1 MQDHTLPPTGR
12 RSFLGRLGL
21 LAAVASAAAATKAA
35 AQTARKR
42 FEPVDHPEDGW
53 LEMPGTH
60 RTLIDTYTGLG
71 GVTAMNYAANILATH
86 ADIYG
91 GKDADYAMIVC
102 FRNQAAPLAYSDA
115 VWEKYGDPLANFV
128 NYPDPRTQV
137 HFPASPLN
145 MADRV
150 DLPSRGNTLA
160 SNAARGVQYAVCNR
174 ATRSIATMLAG
185 VTGGSVD
192 EIHRELAGSIG
203 VNARMVPAGV
213 IATTRAQEHG
223 YTLLVAG

>member
-1 MQDHTLPPTGR
+1 MPEHSLPPTGR

-21 LAAVASAAAATKAA
+21 FAALASAAVATKAA

-42 FEPVDHPEDGW
+42 FEPADHEEDAW
-53 LEMPGTH
+53 LEMSGTH
-60 RTLIDTYTGLG
+60 RTLIDTFSGLG

-91 GKDADYAMIVC
+91 GKDNDYAMIVC
-102 FRNQAAPLAYSDA
+102 FRNQATPLAYSDA
-115 VWEKYGDPLANFV
+115 IWEKYGDPLANYMG
-128 NYPDPRTQV
+128 YPDPKTQG
-137 HFPASPLN
+137 HFPSSPLN

-174 ATRSIATMLAG
+174 ATRSISTMLAG
-185 VTGGSVD
+185 VTGGNVD

-203 VNARMVPAGV
+203 VNSRMVPAGV